1 MKQRTIAAIFSIV
14 LCLGSLLVIVFNGLN
29 LGLDFTGGTEIE
41 MQFQQPAQVSEIRD
55 ALTNAGFEE
64 AVVQTYTLRDI
75 SIRLGLH
82 KNLTQ
87 DQLKTTLHQVIPLG
101 KITSLEYIGPQVG
114 KTLLTNGI
122 LAILVAMIGTVI
134 YISLRF
140 EYRFAFSALIALF
153 HDPLLILGIFSLLH
167 LEFNLIVL
175 AGLLTAIG
183 YSLNDTV
190 VVYDRV
196 RENVQK
202 IRKKSLLEIMNLS
215 INQTLSRTIMT
226 SGLTMLVVLALYLF
240 GGQMIHNFALALMIG
255 IVIGTYSSIYVA
267 GALALRFGL
276 TRSSLVPP
284 RRFDSDQV

>member
-1 MKQRTIAAIFSIV
+1 MKQRTIAAIFSLV
-14 LCLGSLLVIVFNGLN
+14 LCLGSLVILMFNGLN
-29 LGLDFTGGTEIE
+29 MGLDFTGGTEIE
-41 MQFQQPAQVSEIRD
+41 MQFQQPAQLPDIRQ
-55 ALTNAGFEE
+55 ALAKAGFEE
-64 AVVQTYTLRDI
+64 AIVQSYTLRDI

-87 DQLKTTLHQVIPLG
+87 DELKAMLNRVIPLG

-122 LAILVAMIGTVI
+122 LAIIVAMIGTVI

-153 HDPLLILGIFSLLH
+153 HDPLLILGIFSLFH

-196 RENVQK
+196 RENVKK
-202 IRKKSLLEIMNLS
+202 IRKKSLVDIMNLS

-226 SGLTMLVVLALYLF
+226 SGLTMLVVFALFVF

-255 IVIGTYSSIYVA
+255 IIIGTYSSIYVA

-276 TRSSLVPP
+276 TRSNLVPS
-284 RRFDSDQV
+284 RRQLED